1 MHSDVEIVGEGVNG
15 AEAVERAGELHP
27 DVVLMDM
34 NMPVMN
40 GAEATKL
47 IKESHPEVK
56 VLALTAFGDMSLVSE
71 MVKAGASGYLLKGGS
86 SKELLESLRSVASG
100 GGALDKEVTAD
111 VIEDMAELYRKEQ
124 ERANALAELDRMK
137 TEFIGVVS
145 HELRT
150 PLTSIKGG
158 VSTLSVNYDHLT
170 REEQF
175 ELMSLISRQC
185 DRFGRLID
193 QILTVSGIQ
202 RGGVGLRASAFSLG
216 LVAREVTRLLEAKA
230 VGRDVRLELAEIDA
244 SGDLERT
251 REVAFALLE
260 NALIFTTGSVTLTT
274 RRDGDAVSLSVVD
287 EGPGMDRQKLDSLLN
302 EPFVQGDSSNT
313 RAAGGLGLSLYIARQ
328 VLDASGGRLEVETA
342 PDRGSTFTMVLPA
355 A

>member
-15 AEAVERAGELHP
+15 AEAVERAGRLRP

-40 GAEATKL
+40 GAEATKR
-47 IKESHPEVK
+47 IKDENPDVK
-56 VLALTAFGDMSLVSE
+56 VLALTAFGDMTFVSE

-86 SKELLESLRSVASG
+86 SKELLESLRSVAQG
-100 GGALDKEVTAD
+100 GGALDKEVTKD

-137 TEFIGVVS
+137 SEFISVVS

-158 VSTLSVNYDHLT
+158 VSTLSVNYDLLS
-170 REEQF
+170 RDEQF
-175 ELMSLISRQC
+175 ELLSLIGRQC

-202 RGGVGLRASAFSLG
+202 RGGVGLTASVFSLG
-216 LVAREVTRLLEAKA
+216 LIAREVTGLLSSAAE
-230 VGRDVRLELAEIDA
+230 GREVRLEVDEVEA
-244 SGDLERT
+244 SGDVERT

-260 NALIFTTGSVTLTT
+260 NALTFTTGTVTLRTT
-274 RRDGDAVSLSVVD
+274 GSDGYVSLAIVD
-287 EGPGMDRQKLDSLLN
+287 EGPGIPREKLDHLLAG
-302 EPFVQGDSSNT
+302 PFVQGDSSNT
-313 RAAGGLGLSLYIARQ
+313 RSAGGLGLSLYIARQ
-328 VLDASGGRLEVETA
+328 VLDSQGGQLEVETS
-342 PDRGSTFTMVLPA
+342 PEGGSTFTMVLPA